1 MVLNKAKIFISILIL
16 KKYYLYRLFYLFY
29 KNYIRSTLF
38 VNMSPKILIILIFFF
53 ISFYTSF
60 GQNGKVIINQSDKL
74 DSVIKL
80 KRELNSKI
88 LNLRI
93 QIYSGDRENA
103 ESIIKEYVE
112 FYNDTTANLIYETP
126 NYKVWV
132 GNYYTQ
138 LQADKKIIEIRKKFK
153 SAFIFRPEAV
163 EPIEEDANKN
173 AEEDELKLD

>member
-1 MVLNKAKIFISILIL
+1 MIWILFSFNSL
-16 KKYYLYRLFYLFY
+16 
-29 KNYIRSTLF
+29 TLH
-38 VNMSPKILIILIFFF
+38 SPIAFC
-53 ISFYTSF
+53 
-60 GQNGKVIINQSDKL
+60 
-74 DSVIKL
+74 IK

-163 EPIEEDANKN
+163 EPIEEDANQN
-173 AEEDELKLD
+173 EEEDELKLD